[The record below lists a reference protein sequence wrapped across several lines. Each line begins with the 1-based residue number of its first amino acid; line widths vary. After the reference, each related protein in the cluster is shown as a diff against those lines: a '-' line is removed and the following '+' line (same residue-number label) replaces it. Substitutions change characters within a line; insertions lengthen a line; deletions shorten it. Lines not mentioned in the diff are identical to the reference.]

1 VADGL
6 DAINRNEDLV
16 AKTRDQV
23 GRDVELMLDC
33 WMAFDVE
40 FAVRLAERLRP
51 YGLKWIEDCL
61 TPEDMLSH
69 EALRRRLPWQTLAT
83 GEHWYVP
90 QTFAWAAA
98 NQVADIFQPD
108 IAWACGFTGCMRIA
122 HLAEAAGIPV
132 ILHAGMNTPYGQHF
146 SFAMP
151 NVQWGEYFVGGG
163 PGVPLEE
170 TLVFPGMRVPKDGW
184 LVPNDAP
191 GFGLELTDAVLERLK
206 A

>member
-1 VADGL
+1 
-6 DAINRNEDLV
+6 
-16 AKTRDQV
+16 
-23 GRDVELMLDC
+23 
-33 WMAFDVE
+33 
-40 FAVRLAERLRP
+40 
-51 YGLKWIEDCL
+51 
-61 TPEDMLSH
+61 
-69 EALRRRLPWQTLAT
+69 
-83 GEHWYVP
+83 
-90 QTFAWAAA
+90 
-98 NQVADIFQPD
+98 
-108 IAWACGFTGCMRIA
+108 MRIA